1 MDLDVLVANL
11 DRVVVAALDLVMD
24 VQLCSRQPL
33 AFIIQSTHCPSTTL
47 DVLRVFPTRGT
58 LHTPL
63 GILVSILTGS
73 LHDVVA
79 QNARNLDGLV
89 DLHAGVDTDP
99 PVLIEVSAG
108 LCTGGQ
114 EHTGVV

>member
-11 DRVVVAALDLVMD
+11 DRVVVAALDLVVD
-24 VQLCSRQPL
+24 VQLCNRQPL
-33 AFIIQSTHCPSTTL
+33 AFIRSTRCPSTTI
-47 DVLRVFPTRGT
+47 DVLPVFPTQGT

-73 LHDVVA
+73 LHDIVA

-99 PVLIEVSAG
+99 AVLIKVPAG

-114 EHTGVV
+114 EDTGVV